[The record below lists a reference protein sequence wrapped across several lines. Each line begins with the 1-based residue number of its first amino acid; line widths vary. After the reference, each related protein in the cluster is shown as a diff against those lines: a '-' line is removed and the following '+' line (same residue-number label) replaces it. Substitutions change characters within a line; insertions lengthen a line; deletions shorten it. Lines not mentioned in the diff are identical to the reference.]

1 MTESTALVTTTTTQL
16 ARPSGLLRPVVRP
29 AELIEAHKEAAAVL
43 REALEDGRD
52 YGAIPGAGTKKVLL
66 KPGAERLCVAFGLRP
81 VFDVVSSEADHD
93 RVVEFVDRFKKAATS
108 RGLYRYVVRC
118 RLERDGVVVGEGVGS
133 CSTMEQ
139 KYVSRPR
146 DSENTVL
153 KMAKKR
159 ALVDA
164 VLGTLSL
171 SDRFTQ
177 DVGDDE
183 VDAGDRQP
191 TPSAPPAPA
200 RPTKDELVA
209 LIGERFA
216 ALGVADADRKEHT
229 RRILGRRPDS
239 LQDLEVVAGV
249 LGEQLEARKGKAAV
263 DSLKATI
270 AKANGTTVAEVWG
283 DDGKPVDA
291 EVVND

>member
-1 MTESTALVTTTTTQL
+1 MSETTTALATVTAAPV
-16 ARPSGLLRPVVRP
+16 ARPAGLLRPVVRP
-29 AELIEAHKEAAAVL
+29 AELIDAHKEAAAVL

-52 YGAIPGAGTKKVLL
+52 YGAIPGAGAKKVLL

-81 VFDVVSSEADHD
+81 TFDVVTNEADHD
-93 RVVEFVDRFKKAATS
+93 REVAFVDRFRKAATS

-133 CSTMEQ
+133 CSTMES

-159 ALVDA
+159 AFVDA

-177 DVGDDE
+177 DIEEAAADDHVE
-183 VDAGDRQP
+183 P
-191 TPSAPPAPA
+191 STPAAPA
-200 RPTKDELVA
+200 AKRPTKDELVA

-216 ALGVADADRKEHT
+216 ALGVADSERKEHT

-239 LQDLEVVAGV
+239 LQDLELVAGV
-249 LGEQLEARKGKAAV
+249 LGEQLQQRRGQA
-263 DSLKATI
+263 I
-270 AKANGTTVAEVWG
+270 
-283 DDGKPVDA
+283 DA
-291 EVVND
+291 ELVTE

>member
-1 MTESTALVTTTTTQL
+1 MTDTTTTALVPAAAAQV
-16 ARPSGLLRPVVRP
+16 ARPAGLLRPVVRP
-29 AELIEAHKEAAAVL
+29 AELIDAHKEAAAVL

-52 YGAIPGAGTKKVLL
+52 YGAIPGAGAKKVLL

-81 VFDVVSSEADHD
+81 TFEVITGEADHD
-93 RVVEFVDRFKKAATS
+93 REVSYVDRFRKAATS
-108 RGLYRYVVRC
+108 RGLYRYVVKC

-133 CSTMEQ
+133 CSTMES

-159 ALVDA
+159 AFVDA

-177 DVGDDE
+177 DIEEAVSDE
-183 VDAGDRQP
+183 PAEGSTP
-191 TPSAPPAPA
+191 TPK

-209 LIGERFA
+209 TIGDLFA
-216 ALGVADADRKEHT
+216 RLGVAEADRKEHT

-239 LQDLEVVAGV
+239 LQDLELVAGV
-249 LGEQLEARKGKAAV
+249 LGEQLQQRAAPKV
-263 DSLKATI
+263 
-270 AKANGTTVAEVWG
+270 
-283 DDGKPVDA
+283 VDA
-291 EVVND
+291 ELVNE

>member
-1 MTESTALVTTTTTQL
+1 MTDTTALVTTTSTQL

-29 AELIEAHKEAAAVL
+29 AELIDAHKEAAAVL

-52 YGAIPGAGTKKVLL
+52 YGAIPGAGAKKVLL

-81 VFDVVSSEADHD
+81 VFSVVSSEADHD
-93 RVVEFVDRFKKAATS
+93 RVVDFVDRFKKPTQS
-108 RGLYRYVVRC
+108 RGLYRYVVKC
-118 RLERDGVVVGEGVGS
+118 CLERDGVVVGEGVGS

-183 VDAGDRQP
+183 VDQGEGRA
-191 TPSAPPAPA
+191 AAAPAPA
-200 RPTKDELVA
+200 RPTRDELVA
-209 LIGERFA
+209 AIGDLFGQ
-216 ALGVADADRKEHT
+216 LGIADADRKEHT

-249 LGEQLEARKGKAAV
+249 LREQLEARAGKASI
-263 DSLKATI
+263 DKLKATL

-283 DDGKPVDA
+283 EDRKAVDA
-291 EVVND
+291 EVVSE

>member
-1 MTESTALVTTTTTQL
+1 MTDTTTALVTTTSTQL

-29 AELIEAHKEAAAVL
+29 AERIDAHKEAAAVL

-52 YGAIPGAGTKKVLL
+52 YGAIPGAGAKKVLL

-81 VFDVVSSEADHD
+81 VFSVVSSEADHD
-93 RVVEFVDRFKKAATS
+93 RVVDFVDRFKKPTQS
-108 RGLYRYVVRC
+108 RGLYRYVVKC
-118 RLERDGVVVGEGVGS
+118 CLERDGVVVGEGVGS

-183 VDAGDRQP
+183 VDQGESRA
-191 TPSAPPAPA
+191 AVAPAPT
-200 RPTKDELVA
+200 RPTRDELVA
-209 LIGERFA
+209 AIGDLFGQ
-216 ALGVADADRKEHT
+216 LGIADVDRKEHT

-249 LGEQLEARKGKAAV
+249 LREQLEQRAGKASI
-263 DSLKATI
+263 DKLKATI
-270 AKANGTTVAEVWG
+270 AKATGTTVAQVWG
-283 DDGKPVDA
+283 EDGKAVDA
-291 EVVND
+291 EVVSE